1 MVEFLPHGPVAPRGP
16 IVALRVPR
24 MQLVQQVDVRVRG
37 HRPRYL
43 GGRERALGVHVTPPV
58 DRLYPP
64 HQAQPPVVPEDRPQL
79 RVHPA
84 LYPVVGPR
92 EGALGR
98 QGRVEVREE
107 QPF

>member
-16 IVALRVPR
+16 VVVLRVPR
-24 MQLVQQVDVRVRG
+24 MQLAQQVDVRVRG

-43 GGRERALGVHVTPPV
+43 GGRERALGVHVAPPA

-79 RVHPA
+79 RVHPE